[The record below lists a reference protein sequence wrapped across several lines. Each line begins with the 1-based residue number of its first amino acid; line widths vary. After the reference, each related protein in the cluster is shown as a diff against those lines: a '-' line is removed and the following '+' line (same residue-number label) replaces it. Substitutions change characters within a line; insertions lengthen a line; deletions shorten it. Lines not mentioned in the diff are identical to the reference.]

1 VYVFDSVQVGEYTLE
16 VDAPGFKKFTSRN
29 NALTIGQPMTLNAR
43 LEVGALTE
51 SVAVSATAEQV
62 QTSTSGNI
70 GNLLTG
76 RSIRE
81 LPIVGTRGRNP
92 LDLLLIPPGA
102 VNSANTRGGIHA
114 NGARVRYWNYTID
127 GIDSHE
133 SQASGSDP

>member
-51 SVAVSATAEQV
+51 SVAVAATAEQV

-92 LDLLLIPPGA
+92 IDLVLIQPGV
-102 VNSANTRGGIHA
+102 VNGANTGAGIHV
-114 NGARVRYWNYTID
+114 NGARDRSWNYTID
-127 GIDSHE
+127 GIDSNE
-133 SQASGSDP
+133 TSAGG